1 MCGDPDFPIAPDGVV
16 EQWQQR
22 VSVGNCVEQEA
33 IVRYVVNSVVTLLSI
48 GAFVLGLY
56 LAYQDKVAAAGVC
69 IAAAVLPI
77 LFSQLP
83 FVEYL
88 KILGLEAKLR
98 ERVNEADAI
107 VAKLKR
113 IASVSA
119 EQLFTQAALAGRW
132 GGEALSSKQERAV
145 QLTAMLQSLDIP
157 PAEITAAKTIY
168 LRAIAHDLA
177 HIFFSV
183 IRNLV
188 DVKIKALERERNS
201 LFGANPV
208 DMRDPKGARW
218 NELLAEQQR
227 IGTQVKWPENV
238 LGNAD
243 VDNLKAF
250 CVTFIDKA
258 DILTDDERSRLVAIA
273 AEVDSLFRA
282 TREAG
287 NYTPETIRYLERYGS
302 SASYQNPRFAEAFP
316 EATKA
321 SA

>member
-1 MCGDPDFPIAPDGVV
+1 MRHVV
-16 EQWQQR
+16 
-22 VSVGNCVEQEA
+22 NCVVA
-33 IVRYVVNSVVTLLSI
+33 LLSA

-69 IAAAVLPI
+69 VAAAVLPI

-98 ERVNEADAI
+98 ERVNEADSI

-132 GGEALSSKQERAV
+132 GGEALASKQERAV
-145 QLTAMLQSLDIP
+145 QLTAMLQALDIP
-157 PAEITAAKTIY
+157 PAEITAAKTVY

-183 IRNLV
+183 IRNLME
-188 DVKIKALERERNS
+188 VKIKALARERDS
-201 LFGANPV
+201 LFGTNPV

-227 IGTQVKWPENV
+227 IDTQVKWPKNV
-238 LGNAD
+238 FGSAD

-250 CVTFIDKA
+250 CMSFIDRA
-258 DILTDDERSRLVAIA
+258 DTLADDERSRLVAIA
-273 AEVDSLFRA
+273 DEVDSLFRA
-282 TREAG
+282 CQEAG
-287 NYTPETIRYLERYGS
+287 NHTPETIRYLEMYGS
-302 SASYQNPRFAEAFP
+302 SASYLNPRFTEAFP

>member
-1 MCGDPDFPIAPDGVV
+1 
-16 EQWQQR
+16 
-22 VSVGNCVEQEA
+22 
-33 IVRYVVNSVVTLLSI
+33 VNGLVAFLSI

-83 FVEYL
+83 FLEYL

-98 ERVNEADAI
+98 ERVNEADTI

-132 GGEALSSKQERAV
+132 GGEALLAKQERAA
-145 QLTAMLQSLDIP
+145 QLTAMLRGLEIP
-157 PAEITAAKTIY
+157 PAEITTAKTIY

-183 IRNLV
+183 IRNLLGA
-188 DVKIKALERERNS
+188 KRKALAREREA
-201 LFGANPV
+201 LFGKNPV

-218 NELLAEQQR
+218 EELLAEERR
-227 IGTQVKWPENV
+227 IDAQVKWPTNV
-238 LGNAD
+238 FESGD
-243 VDNLKAF
+243 VDDLKAF
-250 CVTFIDKA
+250 CRTFIDGT
-258 DILTDDERSRLVAIA
+258 DVLTDDDRSKLAAIA
-273 AEVDSLFRA
+273 DEVDSLFRA
-282 TREAG
+282 CREAG
-287 NYTPETIRYLERYGS
+287 NYTPETIRYLETYQSG
-302 SASYQNPRFAEAFP
+302 ASYVNNQNLRFAEAFP
-316 EATKA
+316 DAAKISGA
-321 SA
+321 